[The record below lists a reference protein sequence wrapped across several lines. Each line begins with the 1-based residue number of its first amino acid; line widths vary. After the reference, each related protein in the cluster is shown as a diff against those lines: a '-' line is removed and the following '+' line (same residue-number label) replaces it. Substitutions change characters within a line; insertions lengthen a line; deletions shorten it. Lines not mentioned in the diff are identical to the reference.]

1 MNCSINKETFNH
13 IINAPKYFSKGDLTF
28 IYKSC
33 DDNCLGFILPKRL
46 GAAHQRNLFKRRCR
60 SVFNDVRKQAHFM
73 SFGVGVIIK
82 TKQINIP
89 FQNISNAFI
98 SLSNNMVSK

>member
-13 IINAPKYFSKGDLTF
+13 IINAPKYFSEGDLTF
-28 IYKSC
+28 IYNSC

-60 SVFNDVRKQAHFM
+60 SIFNAIRKQAHFIN
-73 SFGVGVIIK
+73 FGVIIK

-89 FQNISNAFI
+89 FQSLSNAFI
-98 SLSNNMVSK
+98 NLSNNMVSK

>member
-13 IINAPKYFSKGDLTF
+13 IINAPKYFSTGDLTF

-33 DDNCLGFILPKRL
+33 NDNYLGFVLPKRL

-60 SVFNDVRKQAHFM
+60 SIFNEVRKQADFM
-73 SFGVGVIIK
+73 NFGVIIK
-82 TKQINIP
+82 TKQINVS
-89 FQNISNAFI
+89 FQGLSNAFV